1 LKQDT
6 DPIVLVSGGGNTGS
20 GIQGDVEPMEI
31 SIVPAILVLAGRVG
45 ILVQNV
51 FKSEVVVSYLGDLRL
66 RIQPLSEKTYLS
78 SAVPDDGCV
87 CLIWDEMGG
96 PDRNRRGIKSQIS
109 RRGNPWRF
117 ISDHRAS

>member
-1 LKQDT
+1 MKQDT

-66 RIQPLSEKTYLS
+66 RIQPLLEKTYLS
-78 SAVPDDGCV
+78 SVVPDDGCI
-87 CLIWDEMGG
+87 CLIWDEMGW
-96 PDRNRRGIKSQIS
+96 PNRNRR
-109 RRGNPWRF
+109 
-117 ISDHRAS
+117 